1 MSSSSSEQTKTPAPA
16 GVFTLVITGAPYSS
30 QASQTALDFA
40 RAALAADKRI
50 DRVFLYGDG
59 VHLASSLATPPSDEL
74 NLSEAWSA
82 FLTEHGIPGVACI
95 ASALRRG
102 LVNEAEMQRYKLSA
116 SNLRAPFEI
125 AGLGEWVTSAASESR
140 LLYFHR
146 GN

>member
-1 MSSSSSEQTKTPAPA
+1 MTSSSSEHTETPAPA

-30 QASQTALDFA
+30 QAPQTALGFA
-40 RAALAADKRI
+40 RAALAANKRI

-59 VHLASSLATPPSDEL
+59 VHLASSLTTPPSDEL
-74 NLSEAWSA
+74 NLSEAWA
-82 FLTEHGIPGVACI
+82 GLLAEHDIPGVACI

-102 LVNEAEMQRYKLSA
+102 LVNEPEMQRYGLSS

-125 AGLGEWVTSAASESR
+125 AGLGEWVDSVASGSR
-140 LLYFHR
+140 VLYFHK